1 MFRTRITWNIYIYSL
16 IYDCENLKIDH
27 RGNKKESAFK
37 SARNRF
43 SKPYHTGWTS
53 QLALMVKNLSANAGD
68 VQDEGSIPGSRRS
81 AGGGHGN
88 PLQYSYLENLMDRGA
103 WWATVRGV
111 AKSWT
116 GLSN

>member
-43 SKPYHTGWTS
+43 SKPYHTRWTS
-53 QLALMVKNLSANAGD
+53 QLVLMAKNLPANAGD
-68 VQDEGSIPGSRRS
+68 VRDEGSIPGSRRS
-81 AGGGHGN
+81 TGGGHGN
-88 PLQYSYLENLMDRGA
+88 PLQYFCLENPTDRGV
-103 WWATVRGV
+103 WRVTVHGV
-111 AKSWT
+111 AKSQT
-116 GLSN
+116 